1 MSVPKRRYNLNAYVH
16 YTWKAND
23 GTLAQIRFTGKDEKS
38 LIQYMNKWLSLP
50 ENKKWLAKYPCKG
63 GKA

>member
-1 MSVPKRRYNLNAYVH
+1 MSVHKRRYNLNAYVN

-50 ENKKWLAKYPCKG
+50 ENKKWLA
-63 GKA
+63 